1 MVIEV
6 HFGDNLAVLEKV
18 PDGVARLV
26 YIDPPFNTGRRQA
39 RQRTR
44 KVQDPQGDHVG
55 FKGRRY
61 RTEVLGEMSFDD
73 AFAGDEFL
81 AFLEPRL
88 REAKRLLTP
97 DGSFFLHLDFR
108 EVHYAKVLCD
118 QVFGRDSF
126 MNEIVWAYDFGG
138 RPKDRW
144 PAKHDNILWYALDPS
159 DYVYRVEGV
168 DRIPYLAPGLVT
180 PEKAQRGK
188 IPTDVWW
195 QTIVPTNGKERTG
208 YPTQKPL
215 KLLERIVKV
224 HSHPNDLVVDFFA
237 GSGTTG
243 EAAALHGRRALL
255 VDDNPEA
262 LRVMEKRLCRY
273 DARFAGWPNGDV
285 R

>member
-1 MVIEV
+1 DLVLIDM
-6 HFGDNLAVLEKV
+6 HLGDTLEELEEV

-26 YIDPPFNTGRRQA
+26 YLDPPFNTGKRQA

-44 KVQDPQGDHVG
+44 KVQYPQGDHLG
-55 FKGRRY
+55 FKGKRY

-144 PAKHDNILWYALDPS
+144 PAKHDNILWYVLDPR
-159 DYVYRVEGV
+159 D
-168 DRIPYLAPGLVT
+168 
-180 PEKAQRGK
+180 
-188 IPTDVWW
+188 
-195 QTIVPTNGKERTG
+195 
-208 YPTQKPL
+208 
-215 KLLERIVKV
+215 
-224 HSHPNDLVVDFFA
+224 
-237 GSGTTG
+237 
-243 EAAALHGRRALL
+243 
-255 VDDNPEA
+255 
-262 LRVMEKRLCRY
+262 
-273 DARFAGWPNGDV
+273 
-285 R
+285 